1 MTDQAIIRSIREGE
15 HGTDYRDEIRTEL
28 LQNPRTIVILDDDP
42 TGTQT
47 VHDVPVIT
55 QWSEEVIEREI
66 LTSPVFFILTNS
78 RSLQAE
84 DADAL
89 GKLIGRRLKK
99 ASAKHNK
106 KLLVI
111 SRSDSTLRGHY
122 PNEVSALAEGL
133 GWEQAKELLIP
144 AFFEGGRYTFND
156 IHYVKEGEEFI
167 PAGETP
173 FARDNTFGYDSSD
186 LKQWVEEK
194 TQGVIKATAVHS
206 LNLDLIRNHP
216 IAAVSDILNG
226 NNRHFIVNAT
236 TYKDLCAIALA
247 SLRSKGPFIFR
258 TAASFINAI
267 SNIELRP
274 LLQKEELLRD
284 DESNGGLVI
293 IGSYVP
299 KTTAQLA
306 CLKKRSEAVF
316 IEFDVAKMIKSTSV
330 EKELTEISSKI
341 DSQIVQKK
349 TVVLY
354 TARDVIKGDT
364 KEESLEIVNQVSQNL
379 IAIVKKIKNRPKYIL
394 AKGGITSS
402 DIAVKAL
409 KVTGANIIGQAI
421 NGVPVWR
428 LGINAKFP
436 ELPYI
441 VFPGNV
447 GESDALYNVIQKLS

>member
-1 MTDQAIIRSIREGE
+1 MANQAIIRSIREGE
-15 HGTDYRDEIRTEL
+15 HSTDYRDEIRTEL

-47 VHDVPVIT
+47 VHNVPVIT
-55 QWSEEVIEREI
+55 QWSEEVIEKEMLI
-66 LTSPVFFILTNS
+66 SPVFFILTNS
-78 RSLQAE
+78 RALQAG
-84 DADAL
+84 DADTLGTLL
-89 GKLIGRRLKK
+89 GKRLKK
-99 ASAKHNK
+99 AATNHNK

-122 PNEVSALAEGL
+122 PNEVKALAEGL
-133 GWEQAKELLIP
+133 GWKNVKELLIP

-156 IHYVKEGEEFI
+156 IHYVKKGEEFI

-173 FARDNTFGYDSSD
+173 FAKDNTFGYDSSD

-194 TQGVIKATAVHS
+194 TQGAIKAPAVQS
-206 LNLDLIRNHP
+206 LDLDLIRNHP
-216 IAAVSDILNG
+216 IEEVCDILNG
-226 NNRHFIVNAT
+226 NNLHFIVNAT
-236 TYKDLCAIALA
+236 NYNDLGAIALA

-274 LLQKEELLRD
+274 LLQIEELLMD
-284 DESNGGLVI
+284 NESNGGLVVV
-293 IGSYVP
+293 GSYVP

-306 CLKKRSEAVF
+306 HLRKHSDAVF
-316 IEFDVAKMIKSTSV
+316 MEFDVAKMIKSGSV
-330 EKELTEISSKI
+330 EKEIGQITNQIDDEIG
-341 DSQIVQKK
+341 QQK

-354 TARDVIKGDT
+354 TAREVIKGDT
-364 KEESLEIVNQVSQNL
+364 REESLKIVNQVSQNL
-379 IAIVKKIKNRPKYIL
+379 IAIVKNLKNSPKYIL

-402 DIAVKAL
+402 DIAVKGL
-409 KVTGANIIGQAI
+409 KVTRADIKGQVI

-428 LGINAKFP
+428 LGQDAKFP

-447 GESDALYNVIQKLS
+447 GENESLYNVIQKLS